1 VSESSAGH
9 IACGRM
15 TRETRADALSLL
27 GIFLDQDTHY
37 LDSSGAYGA
46 GGEAAL
52 DRALSMFLERPEL
65 GFVWL
70 AFEDDEP
77 VAACV
82 VSFAI
87 STSTGG
93 IVGKLD
99 DVFVAADRRGRGI
112 GSLHLESLKDELRR
126 AGATRIDTSVHIEN
140 EGAKRFYE
148 RHGFLP
154 LLEERIAC
162 IL

>member
-1 VSESSAGH
+1 
-9 IACGRM
+9 M
-15 TRETRADALSLL
+15 TGDTRADALSLL
-27 GIFLDQDTHY
+27 GIFLDQDAHY

-52 DRALSMFLERPEL
+52 ARALSLLLDKPEL

-70 AFEDDEP
+70 AFEDDVP

-82 VSFAI
+82 VCYAI

-93 IVGKLD
+93 LVAKLD
-99 DVFVAADRRGRGI
+99 DVFVAADRRGRGV

-126 AGATRIDTSVHIEN
+126 AGATRIDTSVHVDN
-140 EGAKRFYE
+140 AGARRFYG

-154 LLEERIAC
+154 LHEERVAC
-162 IL
+162 VL